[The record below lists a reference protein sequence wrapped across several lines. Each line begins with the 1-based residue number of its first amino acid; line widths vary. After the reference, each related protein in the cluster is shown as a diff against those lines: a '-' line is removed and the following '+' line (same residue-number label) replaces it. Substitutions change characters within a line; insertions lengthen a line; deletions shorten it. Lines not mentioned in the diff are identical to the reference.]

1 MADLIKKKV
10 DKTFE
15 YGTNTSTDCC
25 KNNAVSLLLFMFIKN
40 TDDRQL
46 LIFTITAVNI
56 FNILT
61 AVLGKNSTVLCH
73 RYFEFEITDKILEH
87 DVVFKHEH

>member
-1 MADLIKKKV
+1 M
-10 DKTFE
+10 DKTFK

-25 KNNAVSLLLFMFIKN
+25 KNNAVSLLLFKFIKN

-87 DVVFKHEH
+87 DVIFKHEH